1 MYECLLL
8 EPNQNSHG
16 VKVDLSLA
24 KKVWFGSL
32 LLKKA
37 VGDNSKKLKDKIERV
52 IIDMLVIKK
61 LNNIDEM
68 MNLYDY
74 AVFFSQIM
82 KTNKK
87 YSEYLKQVLEKDCL
101 LSWDLFLKIKIP

>member
-37 VGDNSKKLKDKIERV
+37 VGDNSKKLKDKMERV
-52 IIDMLVIKK
+52 IIDMLVIKNSITLMK
-61 LNNIDEM
+61 WWTCM
-68 MNLYDY
+68 TMLY
-74 AVFFSQIM
+74 FSSQIM
-82 KTNKK
+82 K
-87 YSEYLKQVLEKDCL
+87 Q
-101 LSWDLFLKIKIP
+101 I